1 MAKLKTVEVVGPGGR
16 TVINESDLETY
27 LKKGYQVLDAVEPEA
42 DVPDEDEEP
51 SDLRELFESHKIVD
65 LKLFAKQAGI
75 KGGDQ
80 MNKADLIEAL
90 VGSGYKPDD
99 GE

>member
-1 MAKLKTVEVVGPGGR
+1 MGNTGSR
-16 TVINESDLETY
+16 F
-27 LKKGYQVLDAVEPEA
+27 VLVRHN
-42 DVPDEDEEP
+42 
-51 SDLRELFESHKIVD
+51 DLRELFESHKIVD